1 MLLPDPQDSSSAL
14 LKAILLTLQNSSHP
28 QPPSNDDF
36 EPTNSAVRVNTLW
49 FGSLA
54 LTLGVAVQV
63 MLAKQWLH
71 KYGEGNP
78 LLPTRMLCH

>member
-1 MLLPDPQDSSSAL
+1 MLLPDPQDDSLAV
-14 LKAILLTLQNSSHP
+14 LKAILVTLQNGSHV
-28 QPPSNDDF
+28 QSPSNNNFKPSD
-36 EPTNSAVRVNTLW
+36 SAVRVNSLW

-71 KYGEGNP
+71 KYGEGDHLP
-78 LLPTRMLCH
+78 PRLLTWH

>member
-1 MLLPDPQDSSSAL
+1 MLLPDPQDDNLAM
-14 LKAILLTLQNSSHP
+14 LKAILVTLQNSSHV
-28 QPPSNDDF
+28 QPPSNANF
-36 EPTNSAVRVNTLW
+36 NPTNSAVRVNSLW

-71 KYGEGNP
+71 KYGEGEH
-78 LLPTRMLCH
+78 LPSRLMTWH